1 MNSVERVK
9 ALCKEKKH
17 PISRLEKDLGFA
29 NGYIGQLR
37 KGTFP
42 ADRLQAIADYF
53 GVTTDFLLGTETK
66 KEPLAVNGEK
76 LSDAEV
82 DLIELFRQVP
92 EDQQQLVLQMIRVAL
107 GNRK

>member
-9 ALCKEKKH
+9 ALCKERKL

-53 GVTTDFLLGTETK
+53 GVTTDYLLGTDTK
-66 KEPLAVNGEK
+66 KEPLTVNGEE
-76 LSDAEV
+76 LSDAEAE
-82 DLIELFRQVP
+82 LLELFRRVP
-92 EDQQQLVLQMIRVAL
+92 EDQRDLVLGMIRVAL
-107 GNRK
+107 GNR

>member
-9 ALCKEKKH
+9 ALCKERKL

-53 GVTTDFLLGTETK
+53 GVTTDYLLGTETK
-66 KEPLAVNGEK
+66 KEPLTVDGEK

-92 EDQQQLVLQMIRVAL
+92 EDQQRLVLQMIRVAL
-107 GNRK
+107 ENRK

>member
-9 ALCKEKKH
+9 ALCKERKL

-42 ADRLQAIADYF
+42 ADRLQAIAEYF
-53 GVTTDFLLGTETK
+53 GVTTDYLLGTDTK
-66 KEPLAVNGEK
+66 KEPLTVNGEE
-76 LSDAEV
+76 LSDAEAE
-82 DLIELFRQVP
+82 LLELFRRVP
-92 EDQQQLVLQMIRVAL
+92 EDQRDLVLGMIRVAL
-107 GNRK
+107 GNR